1 MPQQLTPADLRQHLD
16 QHHIDATLITNIG
29 DTPTVADAACA
40 LGVSPTQ
47 IVKTLLFLLK
57 QADGSR
63 DPVVVIGHGEGR
75 VDKKALARHFG
86 LGAKKV
92 KLADGE
98 TVLRLLGYPAGGVP
112 PLGHR
117 TPLPTVID
125 ASVIA
130 LAETFDV
137 IFAGG
142 GDDRT
147 MLRLSVAELRRAVE
161 AEAASVELVAVS
173 E

>member
-1 MPQQLTPADLRQHLD
+1 MPHFTPADLQKHLD
-16 QHHIDATLITNIG
+16 AHHIDATLVADIG
-29 DTPTVADAACA
+29 STPTVAEAALA
-40 LGVSPTQ
+40 LDVEPAQ

-57 QADGSR
+57 QADGAR
-63 DPVVVIGHGEGR
+63 QPVVVISHGEGH

-86 LGAKKV
+86 VGAKKV

-98 TVLRLLGYPAGGVP
+98 TVLHLLGYPAGGVP

-117 TPLPTVID
+117 TPLPAIID
-125 ASVIA
+125 ASVMA
-130 LAETFDV
+130 LDKTFDV

-142 GDDRT
+142 GDDQT

-161 AEAASVELVAVS
+161 AEAPSVELVAVS
-173 E
+173 